1 MIQLSLRS
9 AASLPILGAFVI
21 GIAYAARSSGSW
33 DPALELKLRLIQ
45 FGIPAFF
52 AAMMG
57 LIFVIPNVL
66 AALAANRFGASSM
79 LSFAIIFTAACVLI
93 YELQSRML
101 SHGWLATSGLSSSG
115 GDPWVLGSFFAN
127 VASCVLLAAFLSPR
141 RQRD

>member
-79 LSFAIIFTAACVLI
+79 LSFAIVFMVVCALT

-101 SHGWLATSGLSSSG
+101 SHGWLAKSGLSSSG
-115 GDPWVLGSFFAN
+115 GDPWVIGTFLAN
-127 VASCVLLAAFLSPR
+127 VASCVLLAAFMSWR
-141 RQRD
+141 R

>member
-9 AASLPILGAFVI
+9 AASLPIIGAFII
-21 GIAYAARSSGSW
+21 GIAFAARSPDAW
-33 DPALELKLRLIQ
+33 DPALDVQLRLLQ

-66 AALAANRFGASSM
+66 AALAANRLGASSM